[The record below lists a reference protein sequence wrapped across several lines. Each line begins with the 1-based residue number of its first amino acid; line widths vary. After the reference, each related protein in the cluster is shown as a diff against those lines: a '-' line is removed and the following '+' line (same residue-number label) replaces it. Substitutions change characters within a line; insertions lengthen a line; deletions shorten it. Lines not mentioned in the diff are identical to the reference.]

1 LKEIKTIF
9 NLRDFAADTL
19 AKNGTEA
26 NFISGTISDQ
36 NLNKNI
42 LPEITVVFAPE
53 TYLRVDTLNSPNC
66 KPEKVA
72 ILTNKSHEIVFLFV
86 KNKGL
91 TKCAFFSSEKTNSF
105 KFSNFHASFSFYKFS
120 NFNFLKSFFF
130 VQFDQDVQ
138 RNLGGR
144 GHRFSMTLESR
155 IPRLKLII

>member
-1 LKEIKTIF
+1 MKQGTLPHNPFKKNGYDSISRDRDAILKEIETIF

-26 NFISGTISDQ
+26 NYISGTISDQ

-72 ILTNKSHEIVFLFV
+72 ILTNKSHEIVF
-86 KNKGL
+86 
-91 TKCAFFSSEKTNSF
+91 
-105 KFSNFHASFSFYKFS
+105 
-120 NFNFLKSFFF
+120 
-130 VQFDQDVQ
+130 
-138 RNLGGR
+138 
-144 GHRFSMTLESR
+144 
-155 IPRLKLII
+155 